1 MKKGNELTE
10 AMMRLKYS
18 QETPEPFYVFD
29 EDALAENIGQIQGRL
44 MPDMEM
50 CYAVKANP
58 LLVQL
63 MKDGVSR
70 FEACSPGEADICCAY
85 GTDMKKV
92 VYSGVN
98 KQPADIRAAFDHGVG
113 IITAESV
120 RQFEWICEAAAG
132 QKKGNVMQVLL
143 RLSNGA
149 QFGMDTEDLKGIIA
163 EYGNNDSCGI
173 HIAGIQYFTGTQK
186 KIAKT
191 DEEIDLLFDFA
202 AELGK
207 EYGFKPEILEYG
219 PGLKVPYFQGEDF
232 DSVYTDLETVV
243 KHTEERN
250 KQLPDPAH
258 IVFEMGR
265 FIAASCGS
273 YCAQVMD
280 TKRSGGRNYA
290 ILDGGIN
297 HINYYGQNMAMRLPV
312 MVHCQTAP
320 NAERHGAREEWCLCG
335 SLCTFAD
342 VLARKAVFTDL
353 ACGDLLIFRNIGAYS
368 VTEGIYLFLSHE
380 MPEIYFYSSEKGMR
394 MIRPAVGTS
403 AINAG
408 MISGDRKEIR

>member
-1 MKKGNELTE
+1 MKSENELTE
-10 AMMRLKYS
+10 EIMRLKYR

-29 EDALAENIGQIQGRL
+29 EDALMEHVGQIQDRL

-58 LLVQL
+58 FLIQL
-63 MKDGVSR
+63 MKDKVSR
-70 FEACSPGEADICCAY
+70 FEACSPGEIDICCAY
-85 GTDMKKV
+85 GTDMRKV

-98 KQPADIRAAFDHGVG
+98 KQPADIRAAFDYGVG
-113 IITAESV
+113 MITAESV
-120 RQFEWICEAAAG
+120 RQFEWICETAAE
-132 QKKGNVMQVLL
+132 QKKEEIMPVLL

-149 QFGMDTEDLKGIIA
+149 QFGMDTEDIRGIIA
-163 EYGNNDSCGI
+163 EYGSKGNCGI

-186 KIAKT
+186 KLAKT
-191 DEEIDLLFDFA
+191 EEEIDLLFDLA
-202 AELGK
+202 DELRK
-207 EYGFKPEILEYG
+207 EYRFEPEILEYG

-232 DSVYTDLETVV
+232 GSIYKDLEDVV
-243 KHTEERN
+243 KYTEDRN
-250 KQLPDPAH
+250 DKLGDPAH

-265 FIAASCGS
+265 FVAAMCGS

-280 TKRSGGRNYA
+280 TKRSEGRNYA

-297 HINYYGQNMAMRLPV
+297 HINYFGQNMAMRLPV
-312 MVHCQTAP
+312 MIHCQTAS

-342 VLARKAVFTDL
+342 VLARKAEFTDL
-353 ACGDLLIFRNIGAYS
+353 TCGDLLIFKNIGAYS
-368 VTEGIYLFLSHE
+368 VTEGIYLFLSHD
-380 MPEIYFYSSEKGMR
+380 MPEIYFYSSGKGMR
-394 MIRPAVGTS
+394 KVRPSVRTS

-408 MISGDRKEIR
+408 MIISDHRDNV